1 MAKTDS
7 FISTL
12 RFSKLQR
19 ELYEKIH
26 YVKLF
31 SEKRITEIEFYDFK
45 QNVVEWL
52 RMYLLFENYHK
63 NNFKKI
69 QELQKIMDDIIHNII
84 NDEDSTF
91 ENEEYQR
98 NNGSSCF
105 DLILEYYS
113 QLRNHT
119 KDFPLLKNEVFKKV
133 IADLYPCFLAIDK
146 TINDSSEFWN
156 WEPLFSNPA
165 STTQKE
171 SEKPKQEKKESIL
184 DLTERS
190 LIVALLQKHQLF
202 PKHSTRLGQTQ
213 KMIDDFVSVLLNENI
228 DSIEKARKKIDV
240 FFDVK
245 QITSSQK
252 PFKIKNLN
260 NIKPYFESLGKPE
273 IISEIELMIT
283 NIDKI

>member
-1 MAKTDS
+1 
-7 FISTL
+7 
-12 RFSKLQR
+12 
-19 ELYEKIH
+19 
-26 YVKLF
+26 
-31 SEKRITEIEFYDFK
+31 
-45 QNVVEWL
+45 
-52 RMYLLFENYHK
+52 
-63 NNFKKI
+63 
-69 QELQKIMDDIIHNII
+69 MDDIIHNII

-91 ENEEYQR
+91 EKEESQSI
-98 NNGSSCF
+98 NVTPCLE
-105 DLILEYYS
+105 LILEYYS
-113 QLRNHT
+113 QLKNHT

-133 IADLYPCFLAIDK
+133 IADLYPCFLAVDEA
-146 TINDSSEFWN
+146 INDSSEFWD
-156 WEPLFSNPA
+156 WEPAFSN
-165 STTQKE
+165 STQKE
-171 SEKPKQEKKESIL
+171 SEKTKSDKKESVL

-228 DSIEKARKKIDV
+228 DSIEKARKKVDV